1 MQSPCYKCD
10 KRSISCHS
18 ECVDYLKFIKENES
32 RREQEHKEKDIERY
46 MGEKYARCELYR
58 SRCRKNRRF

>member
-18 ECVDYLKFIKENES
+18 ECEDYLKFVKVNES
-32 RREQEHKEKDIERY
+32 RREKEYADKEIERY
-46 MGEKYARCELYR
+46 IGEKYDKAARKA
-58 SRCRKNRRF
+58 RKRRK